1 MAKQIYQIEEITFT
15 GIDNTFTELPL
26 VPCPF
31 QGKISRIRAIVTAG
45 TAINEVAY
53 EIRLVPGGTN
63 LDVIA
68 QSLGGLLPQPI
79 DSTTLNKIINY
90 YQVPSAQGIFGTL
103 FAAVR
108 VDDATA
114 DHTVEF
120 QVTFENLV

>member
-1 MAKQIYQIEEITFT
+1 MIHPIYQIQEVTFT
-15 GIDNTFTELPL
+15 GVGNTFVELPL
-26 VPCPF
+26 EPCPF
-31 QGKISRIRAIVTAG
+31 KGKISRVRAIVTAG

-63 LDVIA
+63 LEVVA
-68 QSLGGLLPQPI
+68 YSLGGLLTQPI
-79 DSTTLNKIINY
+79 DEQSPIKNY
-90 YQVPSAQGIFGTL
+90 FQSASAQGVFGTL

>member
-1 MAKQIYQIEEITFT
+1 MAEQIYQIEQVTFT
-15 GIDNTFTELPL
+15 GVDNTFTELPL

-31 QGKISRIRAIVTAG
+31 QGKIARVRAIVTAG

-53 EIRLVPGGTN
+53 EIRSVSGGTN
-63 LDVIA
+63 LEVIA

-79 DSTTLNKIINY
+79 DDQTPIRNY
-90 YQVPSAQGIFGTL
+90 YQVADSAQGVFGTL
-103 FAAVR
+103 FVAVR

-114 DHTVEF
+114 DHTVEL